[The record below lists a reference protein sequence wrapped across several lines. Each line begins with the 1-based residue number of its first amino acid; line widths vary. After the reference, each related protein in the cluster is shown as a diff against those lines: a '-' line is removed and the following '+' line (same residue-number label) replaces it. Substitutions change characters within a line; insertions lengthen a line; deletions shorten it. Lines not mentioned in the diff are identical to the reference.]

1 MFQLYLI
8 QYFVYYPLNCTVK
21 LPKTTLFYIIIKT
34 NFFKFLKFRKKKK
47 KKKNPTAEDANHSR
61 TKTCCCIGTT
71 ISIIITIVILVLL
84 LYRHND
90 QYHHHH
96 SNPLDLVIS
105 FRVWRFPQISPVQT
119 ENRLSLQLF
128 FSSLILRRNIGIM
141 LWFTLLLSFLSLS
154 LHLFNS
160 SVHQMLAGHIQEN
173 REDFISPEIHSSFLE
188 NQ

>member
-21 LPKTTLFYIIIKT
+21 VPKATLFYIVIKI
-34 NFFKFLKFRKKKK
+34 NFFKFLNFRKEKK
-47 KKKNPTAEDANHSR
+47 KKKNPHCRGSKSQQNQD
-61 TKTCCCIGTT
+61 
-71 ISIIITIVILVLL
+71 LL

-90 QYHHHH
+90 QYYHHH

-128 FSSLILRRNIGIM
+128 FSSLIIRRNIGIM

-154 LHLFNS
+154 LHLFS
-160 SVHQMLAGHIQEN
+160 SSIHQMLAGHIQEN

-188 NQ
+188 NR

>member
-21 LPKTTLFYIIIKT
+21 VPKATLFYIVIKI
-34 NFFKFLKFRKKKK
+34 NFFKFLNFRKEKKKK
-47 KKKNPTAEDANHSR
+47 KIPTAEEANHSR
-61 TKTCCCIGTT
+61 TRTCCCIGTT
-71 ISIIITIVILVLL
+71 ISIIITIVILSIL
-84 LYRHND
+84 
-90 QYHHHH
+90 
-96 SNPLDLVIS
+96 S
-105 FRVWRFPQISPVQT
+105 SPF
-119 ENRLSLQLF
+119 EYEDFLKSLPYKLRIGFLSLQLF

-154 LHLFNS
+154 LHLFSS

>member
-8 QYFVYYPLNCTVK
+8 QYLVYYLLNCTVK
-21 LPKTTLFYIIIKT
+21 VPKPTLFYIVIKI
-34 NFFKFLKFRKKKK
+34 NFFKFLNFRKKKK
-47 KKKNPTAEDANHSR
+47 KPTAEEANHSR

-71 ISIIITIVILVLL
+71 ISIIITIVILSIL
-84 LYRHND
+84 
-90 QYHHHH
+90 
-96 SNPLDLVIS
+96 S
-105 FRVWRFPQISPVQT
+105 SPF
-119 ENRLSLQLF
+119 EYEDFLKSLPCKLRIGFLSLQLF